1 MKGRTDPEESQQF
14 NRTILLSAVLAALL
28 AVLITG
34 FYYGC
39 AHTSRP
45 ERPTAPP
52 PPSGMHAQLILNQ
65 PIRFAP

>member
-39 AHTSRP
+39 AHSSRP
-45 ERPTAPP
+45 ERPSARPV
-52 PPSGMHAQLILNQ
+52 PSGMHSQITI
-65 PIRFAP
+65 PSAPLPA